1 MEIVLGMYRLR
12 DPGGTEHYTL
22 IAAEQLQ
29 RLGHAVTIFVE
40 ETGAMA
46 ELARSR
52 GLLLATTEDELP
64 DDVDVVY
71 AQESITAYRLAA
83 HYPKAP
89 LVYGLHAVD
98 YDLSVPPQ
106 LPELVSAYVTAHDR
120 LSRRARALAVSAE
133 VVRLRQPVDVAR
145 FTPRASLREPPRRLL
160 ALGNYLHGDRAR
172 VIDDACARAG
182 IEVLRVG
189 AQHGEPVLEAER
201 VLNDADI
208 VVGKARVIVEAMAC
222 GRAAYVYDTFGSD
235 GWVTTDSY
243 ARLEADNFSGQT
255 GTPPVDVARLSSDLG
270 LYRPDMGAANRELA
284 VVNHSANRHAI
295 ELVELFERLA
305 PRGPSAGTPLRE
317 LGRLVRLQWQTEEW
331 AMSLAAE
338 ARSVREENERL
349 RHRVLELEPLEPL
362 AARVPE
368 LERYAGELAE
378 GLREAR
384 ESLRAVL
391 SQRRVRLG
399 VALARPI
406 DLLRRFRR

>member
-1 MEIVLGMYRLR
+1 MEIVLGMYRLH

-22 IAAEQLQ
+22 IVAEQLQ
-29 RLGHAVTIFVE
+29 RLGHVVTIFVE

-52 GLLLATTEDELP
+52 GLRLAAREDELP
-64 DDVDVVY
+64 DDVDVLY
-71 AQESITAYRLAA
+71 AQESITAYRLTAR
-83 HYPKAP
+83 YPKAP

-120 LSRRARALAVSAE
+120 ISRRAQAFAVTAE
-133 VVRLRQPVDVAR
+133 VVRLRQPVDLAR
-145 FTPRASLREPPRRLL
+145 FTPRANLSEPPRRLL

-172 VIDDACARAG
+172 VIEDACARAG

-189 AQHGEPVLEAER
+189 AQNGDRVLEAER
-201 VLNDADI
+201 VLNDVDI

-222 GRAAYVYDTFGSD
+222 GRAAYVFDTFGSD
-235 GWVTTDSY
+235 GWVTKDSY

-255 GTPPVDVARLSSDLG
+255 GTPPVDVAQLSSDLE

-284 VVNHSANRHAI
+284 VVNHSANTHAV

-305 PRGPSAGTPLRE
+305 PRRASAATPLRE
-317 LGRLVRLQWQTEEW
+317 LSRLVRVQWQTEER

-338 ARSVREENERL
+338 MRSVREENEQL
-349 RHRVLELEPLEPL
+349 RHRLGELEPLESL

-368 LERYAGELAE
+368 LERYARELAE
-378 GLREAR
+378 SLREAS
-384 ESLRAVL
+384 ESLRSVL
-391 SQRRVRLG
+391 SQRRVRFGIALG
-399 VALARPI
+399 RPL
-406 DLLRRFRR
+406 DLLRRLRR

>member
-29 RLGHAVTIFVE
+29 RLGHDVTIYVE
-40 ETGAMA
+40 EAGAMA
-46 ELARSR
+46 ELARNR
-52 GLLLATTEDELP
+52 GLQLATSEDELP
-64 DDVDVVY
+64 DEVDVLY
-71 AQESITAYRLAA
+71 AQESVTAYRLAA
-83 HYPKAP
+83 RYRKAP

-106 LPELVSAYVTAHDR
+106 LPELVSAVVTAHDR
-120 LSRRARALAVSAE
+120 ISRRAQALAVKAE

-160 ALGNYLHGDRAR
+160 ALGNYLFGDRAR
-172 VIDDACARAG
+172 VIDDACAHAG
-182 IEVLRVG
+182 IELVHVG
-189 AQHGEPVLEAER
+189 AQTGRQVLEAER
-201 VLNDADI
+201 ILNDADI

-235 GWVTTDSY
+235 GWVTKDSY

-255 GTPPVDVARLSSDLG
+255 GSPPVDLARFRSDLG
-270 LYRPDMGAANRELA
+270 LYRADMGAANRELA
-284 VVNHSANRHAI
+284 VVNHSANTHAV

-305 PRGPSAGTPLRE
+305 PRRSRSRAPLRE
-317 LGRLVRLQWQTEEW
+317 LGRLVRVQWQTEER
-331 AMSLAAE
+331 AQSLASE
-338 ARSVREENERL
+338 ARSVREENEGLKR
-349 RHRVLELEPLEPL
+349 RVLELEPV

-368 LERYAGELAE
+368 LERSVKELSASV
-378 GLREAR
+378 RELND
-384 ESLRAVL
+384 SLRDVL

-399 VALARPI
+399 LALARPF
-406 DLLRRFRR
+406 DALRRLFR